1 MFAKAKNETLPTAPS
16 YWKSAT
22 AQPSL
27 LAPGLRIVGDIHSDG
42 NIQIDG
48 RIDGDIRSA
57 TLTIGE
63 GAVVNGAIRA
73 GDVCIS
79 GVVNGEIAAPRV
91 RLTATA
97 RVTGDINHRTLTVES
112 GARIEG
118 ACRRME
124 EATLALKQTAA
135 AEN

>member
-16 YWKSAT
+16 SWKSAT

-27 LAPGLRIVGDIHSDG
+27 LAPDLRIVGDIHSDG
-42 NIQIDG
+42 
-48 RIDGDIRSA
+48 DIRSA
-57 TLTIGE
+57 TLIIGE

-97 RVTGDINHRTLTVES
+97 RVTGDINHRTLAVES

-124 EATLALKQTAA
+124 EAKLALEQTAEQTAA
-135 AEN
+135 AES